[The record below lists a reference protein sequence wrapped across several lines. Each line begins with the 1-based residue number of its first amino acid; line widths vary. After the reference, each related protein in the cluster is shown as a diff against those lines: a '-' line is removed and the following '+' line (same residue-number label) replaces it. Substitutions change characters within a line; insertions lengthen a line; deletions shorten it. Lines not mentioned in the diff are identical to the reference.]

1 MTQSQNLP
9 SVSELQEMQEDLI
22 FKQEEMKKA
31 ANTVD
36 SLETRQYT
44 IYPFICVII
53 DQPFHTTLHFS
64 LSFIIHSSIYLF
76 IPIHLSVHPNPSICS
91 SIYLFV

>member
-53 DQPFHTTLHFS
+53 HQPFP
-64 LSFIIHSSIYLF
+64 YLVR
-76 IPIHLSVHPNPSICS
+76 LCSMLNLCSNSV
-91 SIYLFV
+91 